1 MHRLLPLPA
10 CLLAA
15 ASALAAEAPLVSL
28 RTDAPPVIDGVLDD
42 AVWAMAPSVTEFRT
56 FHPDFGQRPD
66 DQTVAW
72 VAHDAE
78 RLYFAYRCYDAEP
91 GRIKTSVTARDN
103 MGNDDWVCLNLDT
116 FGDRQALYALYVNPN
131 GIQGDA
137 RFSGGVEDW
146 SVDFVWTSAGRV
158 DDEGY
163 AVEIAIPLGS
173 LRYAAGDPTRMTV
186 FFERKVSRRGE
197 HVAWPEFD
205 PELGMNLTMQ
215 MAPVEFAGLRA
226 QRLVEVLPAI
236 THGRSYGRDRG
247 DLELADETTEL
258 SLTAKVG
265 LTSDLTLDATVNPD
279 FSQVEADAG
288 QVDINLRSP
297 LFFTEKRPFF
307 LEGSDHFRVVGTAVS
322 EVDPLRTIVHTR
334 TIADPIAGVKLVG
347 KTGERSTI
355 ALLYAADERPGG
367 GEDHVPIV
375 RFKRA
380 FGNDGFIG
388 GVFAGR
394 ETDDGYNRVAGLDGI
409 VRTSG
414 ANTLHYQ
421 ALASDTE
428 RSGGSAL
435 GHALAARL
443 SHQSRSLDWTLS
455 VRDLDESF
463 AVDTGYLAR
472 TGVRQYA
479 GLVKPKLF
487 PGQGPVQ
494 RIDLEAFSA
503 QTEDLPSDQWET
515 FNHVSALAL
524 VGGSGQVKVKWSR
537 STEIFAGRT
546 FDTGG
551 FHVFASAQFTRRLFA
566 GVLYRDVDAILY
578 DPAAPQ
584 QGRSHRL
591 TADLILQPTD
601 HLELYLNHVRFDF
614 ERDGVE
620 VYDYPITY
628 GRLTWQLSRTLFL
641 RGIVEYNE
649 YHDELTTDLLAS
661 FTWIPGTVVHA
672 GYGSLYDKLAWDG
685 EGYAPTD
692 DFREAVRGVFLK
704 ASYLWRV

>member
-1 MHRLLPLPA
+1 MHRLLPFFI

-15 ASALAAEAPLVSL
+15 ASALAEAPLVSL

-42 AVWAMAPSVTEFRT
+42 AVWAAAPSVTEFRT

-78 RLYFAYRCYDAEP
+78 HLYFAYRCYDSEP
-91 GRIKTSVTARDN
+91 DKIKTSVTARDN
-103 MGNDDWVCLNLDT
+103 MGADDWVCLNLDT

-137 RFSGGVEDW
+137 RYAGGVEDW

-158 DDEGY
+158 DAEGY
-163 AVEIAIPLGS
+163 TVEIAIPLGS

-197 HVAWPEFD
+197 HVAWPELD
-205 PELGMNLTMQ
+205 PELGMNLMIQ
-215 MAPVEFAGLRA
+215 MTPLEFDGLRA
-226 QRLVEVLPAI
+226 QRLVEFLPAI
-236 THGRSYGRDRG
+236 THGRRYGRDGG
-247 DLELADETTEL
+247 DLELEDERTEL

-307 LEGSDHFRVVGTAVS
+307 LEGREHFRVVGSAVS

-334 TIADPIAGVKLVG
+334 TIADPAVGVKLVG
-347 KTGERSTI
+347 KTGERSTL
-355 ALLYAADERPGG
+355 ALLYAADERPDG
-367 GEDHVPIV
+367 GEDHVPIL
-375 RFKRA
+375 RFKRSI
-380 FGNDGFIG
+380 GEDGFLG

-394 ETDDGYNRVAGLDGI
+394 ETDDGYNRAGGLDGI
-409 VRTSG
+409 VRVSG
-414 ANTLHYQ
+414 ANALHYQ
-421 ALASDTE
+421 ALVSDTD
-428 RSGGSAL
+428 RGGGSET

-443 SHQSRSLDWTLS
+443 HHQTRSLDWTAS
-455 VRDLDESF
+455 YRDLGEHF
-463 AVDTGYLAR
+463 AADTGYLTR
-472 TGVRQYA
+472 TGVRQFA

-487 PGQGPVQ
+487 PDSEFVQ

-503 QTEDLPSDQWET
+503 QTEDLPSGEWET

-524 VGGSGQVKVKWSR
+524 VGGAGQVKVKWSHA
-537 STEIFAGRT
+537 TEIFAGRE

-551 FHVFASAQFTRRLFA
+551 FHLFAAAQFTRRLYA
-566 GVLYRDVDAILY
+566 GVLYRDVDAVLY
-578 DPAAPQ
+578 DPVDPQ

-591 TADLILQPTD
+591 TADLVLQPTD
-601 HLELYLNHVRFDF
+601 HLELYLSHVRFDF

-628 GRLTWQLSRTLFL
+628 GRLTYQVSRSLFL

-649 YHDELTTDLLAS
+649 YRDELTTDLLAS

-685 EGYAPTD
+685 SGYAATH
-692 DFREAVRGVFLK
+692 DFQEAVRGVFLK